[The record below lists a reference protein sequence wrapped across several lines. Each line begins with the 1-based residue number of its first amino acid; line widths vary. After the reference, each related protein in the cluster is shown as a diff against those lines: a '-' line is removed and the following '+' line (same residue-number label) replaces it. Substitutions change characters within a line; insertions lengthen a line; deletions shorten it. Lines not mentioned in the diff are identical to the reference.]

1 MASNSTVDPPVIA
14 ILGATGTQGQGV
26 VAALLRCTET
36 PFSVLALTR
45 DIASEATQRLQ
56 ARYQGDN
63 RLKFGFAN
71 AYDFES
77 LLTAF
82 KDAYGVFAVT
92 NTRLSGETIESE
104 EDMRHEVT
112 AGQNIYRAAKACGIK
127 HFVMSSLPSIS
138 IASSGKFQKVF
149 HFDQKHEIEEMARE
163 ELPATFVYPAPLSAD
178 KKVDWVDPC
187 YDIGV
192 FVAKIFHLGPQKTA
206 SKTYPVVGTKISIR
220 QMADILEIN
229 ISKRVIVTPSTVE
242 QWGACISAKAGP
254 GYRQDIEQMMEWIN
268 VAPDDKNLACERV
281 LSKSGLNGIIG
292 KGLDL
297 RSREYLFGRF
307 SET

>member
-63 RLKFGFAN
+63 RLKFGF
-71 AYDFES
+71 S

-112 AGQNIYRAAKACGIK
+112 AGQNIYRAAK
-127 HFVMSSLPSIS
+127 
-138 IASSGKFQKVF
+138 
-149 HFDQKHEIEEMARE
+149 
-163 ELPATFVYPAPLSAD
+163 
-178 KKVDWVDPC
+178 
-187 YDIGV
+187 
-192 FVAKIFHLGPQKTA
+192 
-206 SKTYPVVGTKISIR
+206 
-220 QMADILEIN
+220 
-229 ISKRVIVTPSTVE
+229 
-242 QWGACISAKAGP
+242 
-254 GYRQDIEQMMEWIN
+254 
-268 VAPDDKNLACERV
+268 V
-281 LSKSGLNGIIG
+281 LSTLSFL
-292 KGLDL
+292 
-297 RSREYLFGRF
+297 
-307 SET
+307 